1 MVYDVVVINV
11 QIVINVNTSHF
22 AFLFYSAPAQR
33 HRSGKDSFDPGAVQQ
48 KKSPWLVNIKTKK
61 PADCYTFADYCG
73 KLQKFDP
80 GTLPD
85 WISGANP
92 AAAGGIF
99 VRNVMSFI
107 SLLAGKTFSVEGQ
120 CRPGFF
126 AYNAAAA
133 LSNRLQAAKENRPWR
148 TV

>member
-1 MVYDVVVINV
+1 MGIPVSGIYDLVIPGLNLQVLITAFRTNGNIALRPVVSAVFGINAPVMVYDVVVINV

-48 KKSPWLVNIKTKK
+48 KNKFPFSVNIKTKK

-80 GTLPD
+80 DTIHG
-85 WISGANP
+85 
-92 AAAGGIF
+92 
-99 VRNVMSFI
+99 
-107 SLLAGKTFSVEGQ
+107 
-120 CRPGFF
+120 
-126 AYNAAAA
+126 
-133 LSNRLQAAKENRPWR
+133 
-148 TV
+148 